1 MPNRSEDSP
10 RVQFSSRTM
19 LLVVLSALVGLG
31 TGLLLWLAAVG
42 VAQAVLGAVGT
53 AATALLYFD
62 KIVE

>member
-1 MPNRSEDSP
+1 
-10 RVQFSSRTM
+10 M